1 MSIIKNVTLQKIV
14 ARDFRY
20 GPRIIRVI
28 REGEGH
34 AIRIKNSQ
42 KIVVMSSREKGTTFY
57 I

>member
-1 MSIIKNVTLQKIV
+1 MSIIKKVTLQKIV